1 MIFWAIKHGRHISK
15 FSYDAI
21 SINQLI
27 ELHRLGYTFEPA
39 SNNLILLAKQAGS
52 IPPEGQL
59 NKVCSSSSS
68 NNHININN

>member
-1 MIFWAIKHGRHISK
+1 MIFWAIKHGKHISK

-39 SNNLILLAKQAGS
+39 SNSLMLLANQAG
-52 IPPEGQL
+52 
-59 NKVCSSSSS
+59 
-68 NNHININN
+68 